1 MLAVSAADTGRRRLE
16 LLRGVNLELAK
27 RGDVRDRLSNALSL
41 LVREICQQVVF
52 DLYEADGKH
61 SLLTAFA
68 NPELEC
74 LAHEVGRRYPLEA
87 FPSTMAAAS
96 GAPESGVAPSGPFAE
111 APPNDVPRSEVTLRE
126 VSDSLLGAVARDAE
140 HLSLLRRFN
149 ATELCIVLVR
159 GQRRVQGVLLLAT
172 DQGRRFDAL
181 DRTFIE
187 LLAERIAAHLGAVYW
202 DALLA
207 PQPLPGVVRAS
218 NPGLEEE
225 RSTDPLQA
233 ILESG
238 LIGTLEWDGD
248 GVIVDANA
256 ALVRLSRRTR
266 EALLSGRFR
275 LQDLLASHPSQDEG
289 LVQAPMVL
297 ERELLT
303 PDGTRGPVLFGRVG
317 RQRHG
322 IGFVVDVTE
331 QQRRAEFEEMLL
343 GIVSHD
349 LRNPLGV
356 VTMAASLLLAQ
367 NLTDAQRRLAH
378 RIESAGRKS
387 ARLISD
393 LLDFTIVRRTG
404 ISLAPEP
411 KDLHSVVA
419 QAVDDLQ
426 ANWPE
431 RCIVH
436 ERFGD
441 AISQLDQARVEQM
454 AANLIGNAL
463 QHGTPGSVVR
473 VETHGDESSVS
484 FSVTN
489 QGRPIPE
496 DVMHQLFSPMRRGGN
511 AGHRRGS
518 IGIGLFIVHQLVL
531 AHGGTIGV
539 SSSEAEGTRFTVRL
553 PRFPERTRG

>member
-16 LLRGVNLELAK
+16 LLRGVDLELAK

-41 LVREICQQVVF
+41 LVREICQQIVF

-68 NPELEC
+68 DPELEC

-87 FPSTMAAAS
+87 FPSATAAANS
-96 GAPESGVAPSGPFAE
+96 APESGVAMSGPASAE
-111 APPNDVPRSEVTLRE
+111 APPNDVSRPEVMLRE

-187 LLAERIAAHLGAVYW
+187 LLAERIAAHLGAAYW
-202 DALLA
+202 DALLT
-207 PQPLPGVVRAS
+207 PQPLPGYVRAGS
-218 NPGLEEE
+218 PALE
-225 RSTDPLQA
+225 RDRNTDPLRA

-238 LIGTLEWDGD
+238 LIGTLEWDGN
-248 GVIVDANA
+248 GVIIDVNA
-256 ALVRLSRRTR
+256 ALVRLSRRSR
-266 EALLSGRFR
+266 EALLSGEFR
-275 LQDLLASHPSQDEG
+275 LQHLLAPEDSDDEG
-289 LVQAPMVL
+289 LVSAPVVL
-297 ERELLT
+297 ERELLA
-303 PDGTRGPVLFGRVG
+303 PDGTRVPVLFGRVPWLG
-317 RQRHG
+317 RHRHG

-367 NLTDAQRRLAH
+367 NLTDTQRRLAH

-393 LLDFTIVRRTG
+393 LLDFTIARRTG

-473 VETHGDESSVS
+473 VETRGDESNVS
-484 FSVTN
+484 LSVTN

-496 DVMHQLFSPMRRGGN
+496 DLMHQLFSPMRRGGN
-511 AGHRRGS
+511 AGHR
-518 IGIGLFIVHQLVL
+518 
-531 AHGGTIGV
+531 
-539 SSSEAEGTRFTVRL
+539 
-553 PRFPERTRG
+553 